1 MAALVRN
8 YTIERGVPF
17 SRQITFT
24 EVTGPLDLTD
34 VEAEAFVRTSQMP
47 TDIRAFAFGEGPKI
61 VEFEVVV
68 AEPPTNGVL
77 TISLTSE
84 DTLLLLR
91 GAYDYDVMLTFPG
104 EEEEPGPKRRVLM
117 GVLTAVEVATRE
129 DVVV

>member
-24 EVTGPLDLTD
+24 EITGALDLTG
-34 VEAEAFVRTSQMP
+34 VTAAAYVRTSQMP

-61 VEFEVVV
+61 TEFEVVI
-68 AEPPTNGVL
+68 ADPTTDGVL

-91 GAYDYDVMLTFPG
+91 GAYDYDVILTFPG
-104 EEEEPGPKRRVLM
+104 NEEEPETKRRVLM
-117 GVLTAVEVATRE
+117 GILTAIEVVTRE